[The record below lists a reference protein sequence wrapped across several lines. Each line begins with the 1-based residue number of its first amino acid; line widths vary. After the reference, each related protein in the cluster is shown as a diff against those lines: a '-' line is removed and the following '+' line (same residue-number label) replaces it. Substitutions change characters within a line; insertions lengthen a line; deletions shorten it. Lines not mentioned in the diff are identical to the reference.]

1 MKNTLF
7 ESQEAVTGVDK
18 DENNAIIVKQGQ
30 IHDKSYSLYTVIH
43 VRGGHGKSVGL
54 GRVSG
59 RFGAVRGS
67 PLVTD
72 E

>member
-1 MKNTLF
+1 MEDFQLVKSGLF
-7 ESQEAVTGVDK
+7 NEYCKVVGGLKPLSSPQPLIGYPKGPGV
-18 DENNAIIVKQGQ
+18 
-30 IHDKSYSLYTVIH
+30 
-43 VRGGHGKSVGL
+43 GKSVGL

-72 E
+72 G